1 MRVRTSLTPEP
12 PATCP
17 GGRTERA
24 LLDVC
29 PPHTVRCVP
38 DHGGACGVVTESRA
52 ASHSAPLTGE
62 RGSRGSDP
70 EAAKAAGPAALP
82 HHAGA
87 GKQLCRAGGR
97 RLHRAV
103 RWMLQSWGGG
113 GGGLCRPSPPSFSLP
128 PPGVPR
134 AQQPGALPQRLPQ
147 RAVVGIRYGP
157 APWWRHRTL
166 WHCWSCSGALLCASP
181 GLCTC
186 QSCCGGED
194 GGGEPGP
201 RATAPRPA
209 AARGSVGFSR
219 TPPRSLHPN
228 SGESERGAAPEAAD

>member
-1 MRVRTSLTPEP
+1 MRASLTPEA

-113 GGGLCRPSPPSFSLP
+113 RGSLQTLTPLLFPSSPRCTAGTAAWCAASASPPAGSGWHQVRPRTVAAAPNALALLELLRSLA
-128 PPGVPR
+128 VR
-134 AQQPGALPQRLPQ
+134 QPGALHVSEL
-147 RAVVGIRYGP
+147 
-157 APWWRHRTL
+157 L
-166 WHCWSCSGALLCASP
+166 W
-181 GLCTC
+181 
-186 QSCCGGED
+186 
-194 GGGEPGP
+194 GGGWGGGA
-201 RATAPRPA
+201 RAQSHSTASRSRSRL
-209 AARGSVGFSR
+209 RGFFQDP
-219 TPPRSLHPN
+219 TQ
-228 SGESERGAAPEAAD
+228 ESASQQRRK